1 MFVRVCIGMGIKKKI
16 EIKSELRS
24 VARLSGIYIP
34 VRVLLPLKS
43 LQRLTFLS
51 QTYMYCDDI
60 VWTNIY
66 FFTS

>member
-1 MFVRVCIGMGIKKKI
+1 MFVRMCIGMGIKKKI

-43 LQRLTFLS
+43 LQ
-51 QTYMYCDDI
+51 
-60 VWTNIY
+60 
-66 FFTS
+66 